1 MADTS
6 AARSSAISTSSPSPT
21 QTGNTT
27 RRRASNARCVRPA
40 QPRPGDVCGKGG
52 RHRSPR
58 DLCLR
63 RPTQRVTPHMII

>member
-27 RRRASNARCVRPA
+27 KKESEQRP
-40 QPRPGDVCGKGG
+40 
-52 RHRSPR
+52 
-58 DLCLR
+58 LR
-63 RPTQRVTPHMII
+63 TSCSTPTG